1 MPFSEF
7 EDGGWDRPRGY
18 SRGRGR
24 GRGRNFRGR
33 GRGGYSGPQIDL
45 QHDADGYDQ
54 EAPPVEGRGRNYRGR
69 GRGGYGGPPMDV
81 QHDADGYDQEAPT
94 AEGRGK
100 IFYIIEL
107 LKFLIFADS
116 CLT

>member
-54 EAPPVEGRGRNYRGR
+54 EAP
-69 GRGGYGGPPMDV
+69 
-81 QHDADGYDQEAPT
+81 T